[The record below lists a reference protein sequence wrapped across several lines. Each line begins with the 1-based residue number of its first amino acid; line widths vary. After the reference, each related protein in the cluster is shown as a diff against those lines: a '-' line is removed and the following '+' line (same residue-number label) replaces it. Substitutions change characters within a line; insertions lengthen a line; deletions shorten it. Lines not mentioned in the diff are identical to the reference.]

1 MVGVV
6 LFNSNT
12 STEHLSI
19 LNLSM
24 IIECKGL
31 MFKES
36 KFNFFDAF
44 LCVFDLGKLFK
55 LNTLI
60 SGFLIINLLMSIIL
74 FL

>member
-1 MVGVV
+1 MVGVL
-6 LFNSNT
+6 LFNLNT

-31 MFKES
+31 MFIES
-36 KFNFFDAF
+36 KFNFFDTF
-44 LCVFDLGKLFK
+44 LCVFDLGKLLK
-55 LNTLI
+55 LNALI